1 MKEFILLSIA
11 IIPQIAIFLHVKKLK
26 SRLDRLEQR
35 IFLKPAKK

>member
-11 IIPQIAIFLHVKKLK
+11 IIPQFAIFLHVKKLK